1 MILPSLFPH
10 YVFYIIKTIATK
22 TQINYNKKEMRMKY
36 LFLLLAL
43 TACASANRGSIDD
56 ATILNWENDAV
67 TTEQFIRDHKSCLG
81 IKTNNYIPRSR
92 IAKLLSPN
100 QSAQMPDWDGLW
112 VTFQSNEYKDIGQ
125 RALLSVPPN
134 TASKTTGYYRK
145 CMLRR
150 GYLLRAK

>member
-1 MILPSLFPH
+1 MK
-10 YVFYIIKTIATK
+10 V
-22 TQINYNKKEMRMKY
+22 KY
-36 LFLLLAL
+36 LFLILCLSG
-43 TACASANRGSIDD
+43 CASVNRGSIDD

-67 TTEQFIRDHKSCLG
+67 TTEQCVRDHKSCLG
-81 IKTNNYIPRSR
+81 IKNNNYQPRSR

-112 VTFQSNEYKDIGQ
+112 VTFQSNEYQDVGQ

-150 GYLLRAK
+150 GYLLRGK